1 MTNIN
6 DQYHDKNDHQDSGE
20 PIPIWSRWLSP
31 FSTFSWLLLLLALL
45 ATLLVL
51 WWESAIV
58 IKSSRPITF
67 QLSFGSLICEW
78 APCVLSIPKLT
89 ASSKSE
95 IHSEKGTLNIK
106 AKGLPSLSSSHP
118 LSSLSSLRPL
128 STPCPQALGPPLP
141 KRASISS
148 SPLRLAPPPCRSLA
162 PLQQLLERARGL
174 GKVRHCRSS
183 LWSLSHCRSSLWCLS
198 HCRSSLSCLWC
209 LSQLQVD

>member
-1 MTNIN
+1 MIMANIN
-6 DQYHDKNDHQDSGE
+6 DQHHDKKDHQDSGE

-45 ATLLVL
+45 VTLLVL
-51 WWESAIV
+51 WWVSPIV
-58 IKSSRPITF
+58 KESSRPITF
-67 QLSFGSLICEW
+67 QLSFGLLICES
-78 APCVLSIPKLT
+78 APCVLPIPKLT

-106 AKGLPSLSSSHP
+106 AKGLPSLSSCHP
-118 LSSLSSLRPL
+118 LSSTCWALLL
-128 STPCPQALGPPLP
+128 LWTPCMQALGPPLP

-148 SPLRLAPPPCRSLA
+148 SSLRLASPPRRSLA

-183 LWSLSHCRSSLWCLS
+183 LSCLS
-198 HCRSSLSCLWC
+198 HL
-209 LSQLQVD
+209 QVQFVVFMVFEPLQVD